1 LFKKSLIAHIKQ
13 NPDERNFIGIFVFQV
28 LQRICK
34 SIGKQKDLMSWA
46 HWDFICSRGII
57 VGKTKGNPVYFMI
70 IKTKRPNELG
80 PLDFVCSRGII
91 VGKTK
96 GNPSL
101 LTSSKILTN
110 FSWDFLCVNLL

>member
-1 LFKKSLIAHIKQ
+1 LFKRSLIAHIKQ

-34 SIGKQKDLMSWA
+34 SIGKQKDL
-46 HWDFICSRGII
+46 III

-110 FSWDFLCVNLL
+110 FSWDFLCVKLI